1 MDAALSEELRQ
12 YARRALGFN
21 LAGITAALPLEGG
34 VRLARWLAAGAHG
47 EMAYMART
55 AAVRVDPQRFLPG
68 ARSVVVVALSYHD
81 GLALPSQHLASTVQ
95 IARYARRRD
104 YHHVLRRRLVTLGR
118 FLAARRPGCRWRVA
132 VDTAP
137 LLERELAQRAGLGW
151 IGKNTC
157 LINRRLGS
165 NLFLGELVTDVE
177 LAPDPPGRNHCG
189 RCTACL
195 DACPTAAFPHPGFL
209 DARRCISYLTLE
221 HRSAF
226 QPHQAAAVGRHLA
239 GCDICQDV
247 CPWNRR
253 APASCDSALAT
264 RPHLV
269 HPTVAALALLDEP
282 GWQQF
287 SAGTPLRR
295 LDFDRFSRNL
305 AAIGEHGEGVL
316 PRPLA
321 EEARRP
327 PPSRFFPTKLDTG
340 EHKDYNNALKG
351 AAELPR
357 EEWENREA

>member
-12 YARRALGFN
+12 YAMRGLGFN
-21 LAGITAALPLEGG
+21 LAGITDASPLQGG

-47 EMAYMART
+47 EMAYMAST
-55 AAVRVDPQRFLPG
+55 AAVRQDPRRFLPG
-68 ARSVVVVALSYHD
+68 ARSVVVVALSYRD
-81 GLALPSQHLASTVQ
+81 DLASLTGHAPGTVH

-104 YHHVLRRRLVTLGR
+104 YHDVLRRRLGSLGR

-165 NLFLGELVTDVE
+165 DVFLGELVTNVE
-177 LAPDPPGRNHCG
+177 LAPDAAGSNHCG

-195 DACPTAAFPHPGFL
+195 DACPTAAFTRPGFL
-209 DARRCISYLTLE
+209 DARRCIAYLTLE
-221 HRSAF
+221 HRSALK
-226 QPHQAAAVGRHLA
+226 PHEAAAVGQHLA

-253 APASCDSALAT
+253 APVSCDPALAT
-264 RPHLV
+264 RPHLID
-269 HPTVAALALLDEP
+269 PARAALTRLDER
-282 GWQQF
+282 GWRQI

-295 LDFDRFSRNL
+295 LDFARFSRNL
-305 AAIGEHGEGVL
+305 RATCAGEDAIPL
-316 PRPLA
+316 PSA
-321 EEARRP
+321 
-327 PPSRFFPTKLDTG
+327 
-340 EHKDYNNALKG
+340 
-351 AAELPR
+351 
-357 EEWENREA
+357 

>member
-1 MDAALSEELRQ
+1 VDVALSDELQ
-12 YARRALGFN
+12 HYAVHALGFN
-21 LAGITAALPLEGG
+21 LAGITDASPLEGSG
-34 VRLARWLAAGAHG
+34 RLARWLAAGAHG

-55 AAVRVDPQRFLPG
+55 AAVRGDPRRFLPG

-81 GLALPSQHLASTVQ
+81 GPALPSAPAAGTVH

-104 YHHVLRRRLVTLGR
+104 YHHVLRRRLVALGR
-118 FLAARRPGCRWRVA
+118 FLDARRPGCRWRVA

-165 NLFLGELVTDVE
+165 DLFLGELVTDVE
-177 LAPDPPGRNHCG
+177 LVPAAPGRHHCG

-195 DACPTAAFPHPGFL
+195 DACPTAALTAPGFL

-226 QPHQAAAVGRHLA
+226 LAQEAAAVGRHLA

-253 APASCDSALAT
+253 APTSCDGTLAT

-269 HPTVAALALLDEP
+269 EPRVVALALLGES
-282 GWQQF
+282 GWQRF

-295 LDFDRFSRNL
+295 LDFARFSRNL
-305 AAIGEHGEGVL
+305 AAIRAHTEAAYADAG
-316 PRPLA
+316 A
-321 EEARRP
+321 EI
-327 PPSRFFPTKLDTG
+327 
-340 EHKDYNNALKG
+340 
-351 AAELPR
+351 
-357 EEWENREA
+357 